1 MQGVTEATH
10 LTCVNK
16 YTETFVT
23 CNINVIFTIR
33 FIHRIMYIVWRKEMS
48 HNDNSRSLSFKHCT
62 RCRLVYSVR
71 YKSRCYLCYLFV
83 HLAIGELGALR
94 VTTLHRMA
102 FMTFICINVKDT
114 LRQSSW
120 LQTNTLK
127 SKRSTCQG
135 WGKFSVQ
142 KNSTYIHIFAF
153 PYTIVQCQYSLCEY
167 IFCNESVSLLRSI
180 ILHQKQMQKLGRRT
194 PGILVRVSSSKFYT
208 KSSK

>member
-1 MQGVTEATH
+1 MITSGFCH
-10 LTCVNK
+10 WL
-16 YTETFVT
+16 
-23 CNINVIFTIR
+23 
-33 FIHRIMYIVWRKEMS
+33 
-48 HNDNSRSLSFKHCT
+48 KHCN
-62 RCRLVYSVR
+62 RCRPVYSVK
-71 YKSRCYLCYLFV
+71 YKSRCYLCYLCV

-102 FMTFICINVKDT
+102 FMTFISINVKDT

-120 LQTNTLK
+120 LRTNTSK

-153 PYTIVQCQYSLCEY
+153 LCTIVQCQYSLCEYIY

-194 PGILVRVSSSKFYT
+194 PRILVRVSSSKFYT